1 MTVYKQKNNG
11 SKQKAPK
18 LERKTQEHQRPKTK
32 KAKGLT
38 GKKTLSAG
46 RTDGESRRKNSKKDP
61 ERSGNSNNIELQKGK
76 ERNKQKTFHQNP
88 E

>member
-38 GKKTLSAG
+38 GK
-46 RTDGESRRKNSKKDP
+46 
-61 ERSGNSNNIELQKGK
+61 NIECRANGWG
-76 ERNKQKTFHQNP
+76 KQKEKQ
-88 E
+88 